1 VQVAVGLE
9 GPAHIAGI
17 PIADTLLEQLRANAT
32 IEAVLVDDDN
42 APIRVGRRTSAL
54 SAKLRRAVVL
64 RDGQCRMPG
73 CARRRGLEIHHLL
86 PRSWGGSDD
95 IANLAAVCPAHH
107 RLLVPHGL
115 LALEG
120 NPNLP
125 DGLDLVT
132 TTRAPPVA
140 V

>member
-1 VQVAVGLE
+1 VW
-9 GPAHIAGI
+9 
-17 PIADTLLEQLRANAT
+17 
-32 IEAVLVDDDN
+32 
-42 APIRVGRRTSAL
+42 
-54 SAKLRRAVVL
+54 
-64 RDGQCRMPG
+64 PG
-73 CARRRGLEIHHLL
+73 CAPVARRGLD
-86 PRSWGGSDD
+86 RCGTGGAGGSDD

-140 V
+140 VPT